1 MASLHVAFTVA
12 SLPGFLFPRAPAR
25 IDSATDCCI
34 LRMDQFDL
42 NLMRIFDALWR
53 HRHLGKAAEELR
65 LSQPALSHALKRLR
79 EQMGDV
85 LFVKAHAGMQPSA
98 RAVDIAPVIQDM
110 LAEVRERILVTPQFD
125 PSSSKRNFTIAMS
138 DIGELTFLPRLLR
151 HLAGVAPR
159 VSVVTVSLSPRELGE
174 GLQRGEVDLAMGH
187 LPDLTGTDM
196 YQQRLFTHGFVCL
209 TGSHNPLAARQLTRE
224 RYCRAAHVVV
234 QSESR
239 THDLVERYLRE
250 NGIQRNAQ
258 LRCPHFLS
266 VPQVVAATHLIA
278 TVSQSIGE
286 VYADHGE
293 LRLLAPPFDFP
304 RYDVKQH
311 WHRSQHGD
319 PGNRWLR
326 GVNMALFGK

>member
-1 MASLHVAFTVA
+1 
-12 SLPGFLFPRAPAR
+12 
-25 IDSATDCCI
+25 
-34 LRMDQFDL
+34 MDQFDL

-79 EQMGDV
+79 EQVGDA

-98 RAVDIAPVIQDM
+98 RAVDIAPVIQGM

-125 PSSSKRNFTIAMS
+125 PPSSKRTFTVAMS

-187 LPDLTGTDM
+187 LPDLAGTDM

-209 TGSHNPLAARQLTRE
+209 TGRHNPLAARRLTRE
-224 RYCRAAHVVV
+224 RYCRAAHAVV

-266 VPQVVAATHLIA
+266 IPQVVGATDLIA

-286 VYADHGE
+286 AYADHSE

-319 PGNRWLR
+319 PGNQWLR

>member
-1 MASLHVAFTVA
+1 MVSLPVAFTVA
-12 SLPGFLFPRAPAR
+12 SLADTPESRAPAR
-25 IDSATDCCI
+25 IDSATDSWL

-53 HRHLGKAAEELR
+53 HRHLGKAAEELS

-79 EQMGDV
+79 EQVGDV

-110 LAEVRERILVTPQFD
+110 LAGIRERILVTPQFD
-125 PSSSKRNFTIAMS
+125 PGSSKRTFTIAMS

-159 VSVVTVSLSPRELGE
+159 VSVKTVSLSPRELGE

-187 LPDLTGTDM
+187 LPDLSGTDI

-209 TGSHNPLAARQLTRE
+209 AGRNNPLAVRTLTRE
-224 RYCRAAHVVV
+224 RFCRASHAVV

-258 LRCPHFLS
+258 LCCPHFLS
-266 VPQVVAATHLIA
+266 IPQVVAATHLIA
-278 TVSQSIGE
+278 TVSQSIGD
-286 VYADHGE
+286 VFADHAE

-304 RYDVKQH
+304 HYDVKQH

-326 GVNMALFGK
+326 GINSTLFSK